1 MTFIK
6 GTGTAFLVLISSLAF
21 GQQRPQFSQYM
32 NNQLLLNPSITGTAE
47 QLDIK
52 AGFRQQW
59 AGIDDAPRTSYLSGQ
74 MSFGQ
79 QQGKL
84 LKGNNIGGKSGHGL
98 GFIAMKDQ
106 TGPLSWTSGYVSY
119 AFRMQLSRQ
128 FMVSFGASA
137 GFQQFLL
144 DGTKLRYV
152 DNSVAGIGTINNT
165 RPDANIGVWLYSQ
178 KLFLGASMLQIIPGK
193 IDGYNT
199 GNSTNGTNQLA
210 KHFYVT
216 TGYHFDLNKEIA
228 IVPSVMVKLLSPAP
242 PSLDI
247 NCKVKYKNTVWAGIS
262 YRNNDGLTG
271 MAGFAFLEMFNL
283 TYAYDYITS
292 DLNAYQSGS
301 HEVILGFRLN
311 PKKKFVSPADF
322 W

>member
-1 MTFIK
+1 MNFLKI
-6 GTGTAFLVLISSLAF
+6 TGISVLVFISSLAF

-32 NNQLLLNPSITGTAE
+32 NNQLLLNPAITGTAE
-47 QLDIK
+47 QIDVK

-84 LKGNNIGGKSGHGL
+84 LKGNNVGGKSGHGL
-98 GFIAMKDQ
+98 GFIVMKDQ
-106 TGPLSWTSGYVSY
+106 TGPLSWTSAYLSY
-119 AFRMQLSRQ
+119 AYRMQISTE
-128 FMVSFGASA
+128 FMVSFGASG

-144 DGTKLRYV
+144 DGSRLRYV
-152 DNSVAGIGTINNT
+152 DNSIAGIGTINNT
-165 RPDANIGVWLYSQ
+165 RPDASLGAWLYSQ
-178 KLFLGASMLQIIPGK
+178 KLFLGASVQQIIPGK
-193 IDGYNT
+193 IDGYAI

-210 KHFYVT
+210 KHYYVT
-216 TGYHFDLNKEIA
+216 TGYHFDLNKEFSV
-228 IVPSVMVKLLSPAP
+228 VPSIMAKFLSPAP
-242 PSLDI
+242 PSFDI
-247 NCKVKYKNTVWAGIS
+247 NCKVKYLNKAWAGIS
-262 YRNNDGLTG
+262 YRNNEGFTA
-271 MAGFAFLEMFNL
+271 MAGLAFLDMFNL

-301 HEVILGFRLN
+301 HEIILGFRIK
-311 PKKKFVSPADF
+311 PKKRFVSPSDF